1 MKEWFCR
8 YGAGPPVVKWYY
20 YLQTIAIYSEQWRK
34 YCKCQV
40 VVLFWIWICIERYD
54 CICICCKWIFVPGW
68 FFCLQCP
75 MSNVQCPMSP
85 KSQLRKRFQ
94 AFGKP
99 CLPQVFKI
107 ISSSCNVFSKA
118 LLLLVF
124 VIDFPGTFLFAASVN
139 CPVIDN
145 QRKWGK
151 VAAVVGEVW
160 KVGQGGWGW
169 DDPGQG
175 LIYILY

>member
-1 MKEWFCR
+1 MIAFVFVAN
-8 YGAGPPVVKWYY
+8 GFL
-20 YLQTIAIYSEQWRK
+20 YLG
-34 YCKCQV
+34 
-40 VVLFWIWICIERYD
+40 D
-54 CICICCKWIFVPGW
+54 

-75 MSNVQCPMSP
+75 MSPMSNVSIE
-85 KSQLRKRFQ
+85 KKVSSFWKTLFTTS
-94 AFGKP
+94 
-99 CLPQVFKI
+99 LLI
-107 ISSSCNVFSKA
+107 IFSSFNVFSKA

-160 KVGQGGWGW
+160 KVG
-169 DDPGQG
+169 
-175 LIYILY
+175 

>member
-1 MKEWFCR
+1 M
-8 YGAGPPVVKWYY
+8 
-20 YLQTIAIYSEQWRK
+20 
-34 YCKCQV
+34 
-40 VVLFWIWICIERYD
+40 
-54 CICICCKWIFVPGW
+54 IFFV
-68 FFCLQCP
+68 
-75 MSNVQCPMSP
+75 SNVQCPMSP
-85 KSQLRKRFQ
+85 ISQLRKRFQ

-160 KVGQGGWGW
+160 KVG
-169 DDPGQG
+169 
-175 LIYILY
+175 